1 MDTERNAEF
10 LEEIKKHLNPDRLYH
25 SLNVAD
31 EAKKL
36 ARKYGADEKKAFT
49 AGLLHDIMK
58 NKSQTDLLSFFSE
71 NHISQSDTERVS
83 PKTWHAV
90 AGAVYCERVLGV
102 TDKEILSAIRWH
114 TTGRAGMTLLDKVI
128 FIADFISADRTYDG
142 VERMR
147 EKAYVSLECAME
159 EGLQFTIEEL
169 AHNGWAIHEDS
180 VAAYNELIINRKE
193 EPNDTERTA
202 R

>member
-31 EAKKL
+31 ESKKL
-36 ARKYGADEKKAFT
+36 ALHYGADAQKAFT

-58 NKSQTDLLSFFSE
+58 NTPNDVLLKFFSE
-71 NHISQSDTERVS
+71 NGIILTQTEMLS
-83 PKTWHAV
+83 PKTWHAI
-90 AGAVYCERVLGV
+90 AGAAYCERVLNV
-102 TDKEILSAIRWH
+102 RDPEILSAIRWH
-114 TTGRAGMTLLDKVI
+114 TTARAGMTLLDKVI
-128 FIADFISADRTYDG
+128 FIADFISADRNYDG

-147 EKAYVSLECAME
+147 EKAYVSLENAME
-159 EGLQFTIEEL
+159 EGLRFTLEEL

-180 VAAYNELIINRKE
+180 VAAYNEILFERKDE
-193 EPNDTERTA
+193 SE
-202 R
+202 